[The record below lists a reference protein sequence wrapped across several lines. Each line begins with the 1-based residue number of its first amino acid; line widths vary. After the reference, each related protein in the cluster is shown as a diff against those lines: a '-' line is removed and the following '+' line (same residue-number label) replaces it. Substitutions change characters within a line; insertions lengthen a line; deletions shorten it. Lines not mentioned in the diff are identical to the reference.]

1 MSYYPDASPYGPYDG
16 ESGGICVGWLDAE
29 HAFETEPPSE
39 ELLDALWAFVTSP
52 VQQTRGLHGCEL
64 CPRDAHYY
72 EKLEALQ
79 KRMSDPA
86 DPLHHTK
93 LGKISW
99 PEDARTRSNR
109 ADRHGQARLIG
120 SAEIRA
126 FGDDVIYAA
135 PTLIYH
141 YVLVHHYK
149 PPSDFVRTLLTG
161 PRPDTDAYR
170 ALLAQHSIAL

>member
-1 MSYYPDASPYGPYDG
+1 VSYFPDSSPYGPYDG

-52 VQQTRGLHGCEL
+52 VEQTRGLHECEL
-64 CPRDAHYY
+64 CPRDADYY
-72 EKLEALQ
+72 DKLEALR
-79 KRMSDPA
+79 KRMRDPSDPF
-86 DPLHHTK
+86 HRT
-93 LGKISW
+93 KISELPW
-99 PEDARTRSNR
+99 PEDARTRSNH
-109 ADRHGQARLIG
+109 AERHGQVKLIG

-126 FGDDVIYAA
+126 FGDVIYAA

-149 PPSDFVRTLLTG
+149 PPSDFVRALLTG
-161 PRPDTDAYR
+161 PRPDSDAYR
-170 ALLAQHSIAL
+170 ALLAKHSIPL